1 MKKIIIIFLAIA
13 MLICGCLGVISSAAS
28 QYEKAALQTQIT
40 YNSPYNEAIEIYRET
55 VVLYCTIYSMAD
67 YTDIIMK
74 MISYYSGTHST
85 DILNASFSNSNKNY
99 PHKNEGITSTD
110 YSIQAG
116 VEQLS
121 QWKDYIISKY
131 RIDPIKD
138 ENALLVLIQAY
149 EIQDRGY
156 IDYALS
162 GEGYSNNN
170 VIAYCQSDSF
180 SSEKNISQIN
190 SSFAAAV
197 NQVQLQTTLKTDAPP
212 TETQRQIAKIALD
225 YTNYQKNGITT
236 IGGRCL
242 NFTNDVL
249 SAAGLSIHRA
259 DCARCA
265 GDYWGV
271 SNDWNSIPVGAE
283 VYANASQ
290 QYGHVGIYVGD
301 GYVVH
306 CTTYRNSGATVLK
319 TVPGGYVIKQ
329 SLQSFITD
337 YHAKCWG
344 FSGALSDTYPY
355 KTGIY
360 MTGLH

>member
-1 MKKIIIIFLAIA
+1 MKKIIILFFTV
-13 MLICGCLGVISSAAS
+13 LIVGCGYLGIIGSTFS
-28 QYEKAALQTQIT
+28 QYEKALQTEIT
-40 YNSPYNEAIEIYRET
+40 YDSQYNETIEVYRET
-55 VVLYCTIYSMAD
+55 VVTYCTIYSMTD

-74 MISYYSGTHST
+74 MISYYSGTHSM
-85 DILNASFSNSNKNY
+85 DIMNASFSELNRNY
-99 PHKNEGITSTD
+99 PHRNEGITNTD
-110 YSIQAG
+110 YSIQIG
-116 VEQLS
+116 IKQLG

-131 RIDPIKD
+131 KTDPAVNKT
-138 ENALLVLIQAY
+138 ALLVLIQAY
-149 EIQDRGY
+149 EIQDSGY

-162 GEGYSNNN
+162 DEGYSNND
-170 VIAYCQSDSF
+170 VIRYCQSENF
-180 SSEKNISQIN
+180 SSEKDIAQIN
-190 SSFAAAV
+190 SNFAATV
-197 NQVQLQTTLKTDAPP
+197 DNIQLQTSLKTDAPA
-212 TETQRQIAKIALD
+212 TDIQKRIAEIALD

-249 SAAGLSIHRA
+249 CSAGLSIHRA

-271 SNDWNSIPVGAE
+271 SNDWNSIPIGAE

-290 QYGHVGIYVGD
+290 QYGHVGIYVGN

-306 CTTYRNSGATVLK
+306 CTTYQNSGSEVLK
-319 TVPGGYVIKQ
+319 VVPGGYVIKQ
-329 SLQSFITD
+329 SLQSFITS

-344 FSGALSDTYPY
+344 FSGALSNTYLYQPG
-355 KTGIY
+355 KY

>member
-1 MKKIIIIFLAIA
+1 MKKILIIIIAIV
-13 MLICGCLGVISSAAS
+13 LVVGSGLSIISSFAS
-28 QYEKAALQTQIT
+28 QYAKALQEEVNYIG
-40 YNSPYNEAIEIYRET
+40 PYNDAVEVYRES
-55 VVLYCTIYSMAD
+55 VVLYSTIYSMTD

-74 MISYYSGTHST
+74 MISCYSDTHST
-85 DILNASFSNSNKNY
+85 DIMNASFSYLNKNY
-99 PHKNEGITSTD
+99 PHKNEGITNAD
-110 YSIQAG
+110 YSIQVG
-116 VEQLS
+116 IEQLS
-121 QWKDYIISKY
+121 QWKDYIISNY
-131 RIDPIKD
+131 NINPITN

-170 VIAYCQSDSF
+170 VITYCQSDSF
-180 SSEKNISQIN
+180 TSEKSVSQIKSN
-190 SSFAAAV
+190 FASVV
-197 NQVQLQTTLKTDAPP
+197 NQLQLQTTLKTDAPA
-212 TETQRQIAKIALD
+212 TDTQKRIAQIALD
-225 YTNYQKNGITT
+225 YNNYQKNGITT

-242 NFTNDVL
+242 NFTNDIL
-249 SAAGLSIHRA
+249 SAAGLSIRRS

-329 SLQSFITD
+329 PLQSFISD

-344 FSGALSDTYPY
+344 FSGALSNVYPY
-355 KTGIY
+355 QPGKY
-360 MTGLH
+360 MNGLH